1 MMTPLNI
8 RVFVDVVALMLGN
21 TADGNV
27 FMFDDSLWGGQDSGT
42 AKLVS
47 PVWPGQLVRWSLTPL
62 DVQTMAWL
70 TGVSF
75 DGKAPPAARAPI
87 PWTLHWQGYAP
98 CWLTPGSRHSYRLTL
113 ATRSLTGRTISIAG
127 PSLVFMPPPAGR
139 PIPPRP
145 SPVGATAQTA
155 PMGG

>member
-1 MMTPLNI
+1 MTPLNI
-8 RVFVDVVALMLGN
+8 RVLVDVVALLLGN

-27 FMFDDSLWGGQDSGT
+27 FMFDDGFCSGEGLGT

-47 PVWPGQLVRWSLTPL
+47 SVWPGQLVRWSLTPL

-75 DGKAPPAARAPI
+75 DGNAPPATVSPL

-98 CWLTPGSRHSYRLTL
+98 SWIAPGSHHSYRLTL
-113 ATRSLTGRTISIAG
+113 VTGGLSGHTISIAG
-127 PSLVFMPPPAGR
+127 PSLVFMPPPLGEAFLAR
-139 PIPPRP
+139 SPRATAQA
-145 SPVGATAQTA
+145 SPVG
-155 PMGG
+155 GL